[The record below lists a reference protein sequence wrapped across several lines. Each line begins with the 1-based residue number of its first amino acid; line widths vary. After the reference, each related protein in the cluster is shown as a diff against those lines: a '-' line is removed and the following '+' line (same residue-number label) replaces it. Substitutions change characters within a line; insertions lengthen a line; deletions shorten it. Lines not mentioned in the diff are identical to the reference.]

1 VVTVKVV
8 KVVVVDVD
16 VEDAAVVI
24 KVTRTNGSQSPSLV
38 V

>member
-8 KVVVVDVD
+8 KVVDVD